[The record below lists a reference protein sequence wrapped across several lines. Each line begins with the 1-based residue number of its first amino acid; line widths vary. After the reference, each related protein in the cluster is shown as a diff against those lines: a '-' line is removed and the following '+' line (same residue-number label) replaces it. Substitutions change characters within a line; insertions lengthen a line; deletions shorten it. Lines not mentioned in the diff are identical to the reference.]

1 MITGI
6 GRKIKVHL
14 FRYNAAIC
22 GEELDGSTATTIDM
36 QCVSC
41 PDCLHSMLQ
50 SALKENLILVAQV
63 KCLEYLVNT
72 KEVIDS

>member
-14 FRYNAAIC
+14 VRYKVAVC
-22 GEELDGSTATTIDM
+22 GEELDDSTATTIDM

-41 PDCLHSMLQ
+41 PDCLHNMFWASQ
-50 SALKENLILVAQV
+50 EEIRKLKMQIKNL
-63 KCLEYLVNT
+63 EHLVNT
-72 KEVIDS
+72 KEIIDS